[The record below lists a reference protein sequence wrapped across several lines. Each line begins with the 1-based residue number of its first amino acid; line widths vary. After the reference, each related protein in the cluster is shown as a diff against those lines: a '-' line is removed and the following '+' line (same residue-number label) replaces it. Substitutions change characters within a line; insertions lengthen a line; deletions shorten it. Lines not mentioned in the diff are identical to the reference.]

1 MSIDIKLEAFE
12 GPLDLLLHL
21 ITRDEIDIS
30 DIPIVSI
37 TTQYI
42 EAIQDLDELDLELA
56 TEFIVMASTLLEIK
70 SKMLLPDTKDV
81 DIYEYSAEDPRQ
93 ELVKRLL
100 EYKKFKDM
108 ANALR
113 EFEGTLDEVVFR
125 EQDDLSQYV
134 QNVSKDL
141 LNESMDSTLLIEA
154 VKRLL
159 VKMNRFDDIR
169 QGYFKDIKRD
179 VYTVDDKIFKVRQRL
194 LSQDAFT
201 FTMLFDESI
210 SKEEVV
216 VTFLALLELL
226 KLKEISIVQEAL
238 FGEIQIV
245 KRHYVEPEV
254 VEENHQENVENQ
266 HHIKENSDDAT
277 DTE

>member
-37 TTQYI
+37 TSQYI
-42 EAIQDLDELDLELA
+42 EAIQNLDELDLEIA
-56 TEFIVMASTLLEIK
+56 TEFILMAATLLEIK
-70 SKMLLPDTKDV
+70 SKMLLPDSKEIELYD
-81 DIYEYSAEDPRQ
+81 YSAEDPRQ

-125 EQDDLSQYV
+125 EQDDLGQYV
-134 QNVSKDL
+134 QNVPKDL
-141 LNESMDSTLLIEA
+141 LNEAMDSTLLVEA

-169 QGYFKDIKRD
+169 QGFFKDIKRD
-179 VYTVDDKIFKVRQRL
+179 IYTVDDKIAKVRQRL
-194 LSQDAFT
+194 LNETSFT
-201 FTMLFDESI
+201 FTMLFDERI
-210 SKEEVV
+210 TKEEVV

-226 KLKEISIVQEAL
+226 KLKEIAIVQEAL
-238 FGEIQIV
+238 FSDIRII

-254 VEENHQENVENQ
+254 VEEDHQTLEETEND
-266 HHIKENSDDAT
+266 SDNT
-277 DTE
+277 H